1 MRHHQKL
8 VGWFVRLVSGVLRF
22 FFSGEELPFTEPHC
36 AAVLLSDLKALHPAG
51 GNELF
56 VGFPADVRWCFFFV
70 GGWWKLVPEKSQREE
85 MPC

>member
-56 VGFPADVRWCFFFV
+56 VGFPADVRWCFFL